1 MRLVDELNVLHDS
14 YVTAVNAAVAQ
25 NDVARA
31 EQLAQAYDD
40 EAIRLIAEREGKTH
54 LRRSPG
60 RVASRR
66 RCAAWSPASGRRA
79 PPESQA
85 DTAPALT
92 IAAYTPALGLAVRT
106 KVVRSTSCSPY
117 WKS

>member
-25 NDVARA
+25 NDVVRA

-54 LRRSPG
+54 LLPINRPRRVETPL
-60 RVASRR
+60 RRLVARLR
-66 RCAAWSPASGRRA
+66 ATRAA
-79 PPESQA
+79 
-85 DTAPALT
+85 
-92 IAAYTPALGLAVRT
+92 
-106 KVVRSTSCSPY
+106 
-117 WKS
+117 